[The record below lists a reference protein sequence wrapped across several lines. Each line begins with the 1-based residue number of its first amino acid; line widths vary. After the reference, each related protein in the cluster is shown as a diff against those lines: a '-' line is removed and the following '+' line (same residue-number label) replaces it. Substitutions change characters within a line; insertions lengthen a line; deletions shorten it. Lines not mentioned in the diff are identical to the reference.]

1 MADLRGEGNIG
12 LGIQWDNL
20 SKNQQPNEESSRKRA
35 RKPARK
41 ILVLRRGKSKM
52 GKQETMITKE
62 QEKSDQLQSQPQIM
76 LPQQDK
82 RATPDQ

>member
-41 ILVLRRGKSKM
+41 IPVLRRGKSKM